1 MRDFPEKGGAIVTGG
16 SGGIGA
22 AIAKRLAAD
31 GVSSALTYNSNA
43 AAAEQAV
50 DAVKAAGAPS
60 GVTATA
66 HQVDLRDEH
75 AVVAFADA
83 ANAALGGVHTV
94 VSAHGPFIHM
104 QHISRMAPSL
114 FRETMAADTFA
125 VFNLV
130 HATLPFLR
138 EARGS
143 LVAIATPAIQRY
155 ANKDLLSVAPKA
167 AVEAIVR
174 GVASEEGRF
183 GVRANTVGVGVIEDG
198 MFDALVKDGAFDEAF
213 LEASRRNVALKRLG
227 TAEEVAEVVV
237 FLASSRARWVTGQQV
252 NADGG
257 YAI

>member
-1 MRDFPEKGGAIVTGG
+1 MRDFPEDGGAIVTGG

-22 AIAKRLAAD
+22 AIARRLAVD
-31 GVSSALTYNSNA
+31 GVPSALTYNSNEA
-43 AAAEQAV
+43 AAQQAV
-50 DAVKAAGAPS
+50 DTVTAAGA
-60 GVTATA
+60 TATA
-66 HQVDLRDEH
+66 HQVDLRDEQ
-75 AVVAFADA
+75 AVLAFADA
-83 ANAALGGVHTV
+83 ANTALGCIHTV
-94 VSAHGPFIHM
+94 ISAHGPFIHM

-114 FRETMAADTFA
+114 FRETMEADTFA

-138 EARGS
+138 ETRGS

-167 AVEAIVR
+167 AIEAIVR

-183 GVRANTVGVGVIEDG
+183 GVRANAVGVGVIEDG
-198 MFDALVKDGAFDEAF
+198 MFDALVKDGAFDEGF
-213 LEASRRNVALKRLG
+213 LEASRRNIALKRLG
-227 TAEEVAEVVV
+227 TADEVAELVV
-237 FLASSRARWVTGQQV
+237 FLASNRARWITGQQV

>member
-1 MRDFPEKGGAIVTGG
+1 MQDFPETGGALVTGG
-16 SGGIGA
+16 SGGIGRA
-22 AIAKRLAAD
+22 VALRLAQD
-31 GVSSALTYNSNA
+31 GVPSAVVYNSNSDA
-43 AAAEQAV
+43 ANETVAL
-50 DAVKAAGAPS
+50 VKAAGGKAVALS
-60 GVTATA
+60 A
-66 HQVDLRDEH
+66 DLRDD
-75 AVVAFADA
+75 ASAAAMVDKAADA
-83 ANAALGGVHTV
+83 MGGLHTV

-104 QHISRMAPSL
+104 QHISRMAPAL
-114 FRETMAADTFA
+114 FRETMEADTFA

-130 HATLPFLR
+130 HAALPHLR
-138 EARGS
+138 DSRGA

-183 GVRANTVGVGVIEDG
+183 GIRANSVGVGVIEDG
-198 MFDALVKDGAFDEAF
+198 MFDALVADGAFDETF

-237 FLASSRARWVTGQQV
+237 FLASNRARWVTGQQV
-252 NADGG
+252 NVDGG